1 MKNIIFWTLAVSILI
16 VSCDDTDIN
25 PSNPDNLKE
34 ETLFSIT
41 VPDGIYTTPPNL
53 EEFIYAT
60 NEDGDLIAS
69 AALSNNATFDLKA
82 FYDIANK
89 SYDITHLAK
98 YESNGVTNYS
108 IYTFPKASYGHY
120 TKEKYIFNTAEK
132 QAIIRIENTGS
143 NPEIEGLSGAG
154 IRSSNDNGGWIEV
167 EYNLQEIPDNMY
179 LSIRGGGDT
188 DWKYIWLEDIYEN
201 DQDTL
206 QYSALPVLSLAN
218 STTVDLPSNDNLS
231 YKIAGF
237 TSSTSLRRYIIT
249 DIHENQEVNSVVQN
263 IPSGLFSMF
272 ERNVILIN
280 GDKFYRTKERKSS
293 VSNSYSLPILDY
305 EVLDT
310 SVANFEMTS
319 NSIYDYYSI
328 YFERANQDYTVTWSF
343 EGKGESTVN
352 VRFPNLVNEI
362 FTEHPNFSISDL
374 SYMSERIKTTE
385 GLEKFE
391 DYVGYSIFGGSYYY
405 LLTKLETLIKL

>member
-16 VSCDDTDIN
+16 VSCDDTETN

-41 VPDGIYTTPPNL
+41 IPDDFYNSL
-53 EEFIYAT
+53 NDSEEYIYAT
-60 NEDGDLIAS
+60 DEDGDLIAS

-89 SYDITHLAK
+89 SYDITHLLK

-120 TKEKYIFNTAEK
+120 TKEKYVAYPEKTA
-132 QAIIRIENTGS
+132 IVRIENTGN
-143 NPEIEGLSGAG
+143 NPEIEGLLSGG
-154 IRSSNDNGGWIEV
+154 ETNSSNGNGGWIEV
-167 EYNLQEIPDNMY
+167 EYDLEQIPDNRY

-188 DWKYIWLEDIYEN
+188 EWKYIWLEDVYEN

-206 QYSALPVLSLAN
+206 QYNALPVLALAN
-218 STTVDLPSNDNLS
+218 STTVNLPSNDNLS
-231 YKIAGF
+231 YQITGF
-237 TSSTSLRRYIIT
+237 TSPESSKRHLIT
-249 DIHENQEVNSVVQN
+249 DIYESQGASSAVQN

-272 ERNVILIN
+272 ERKVRLIDA
-280 GDKFYRTKERKSS
+280 DKYYTTMEKNSS
-293 VSNSYSLPILDY
+293 VSNSYSLPNLDY

-319 NSIYDYYSI
+319 NSAYDYYDI
-328 YFERANQDYTVTWSF
+328 YFRRVNQDYKIRWF
-343 EGKGESTVN
+343 FKGKGESTVN

-362 FTEHPNFSISDL
+362 FTEHPNFVISDL
-374 SYMSERIKTTE
+374 SLYGESITSSEGI
-385 GLEKFE
+385 EKFE
-391 DYVGYSIFGGSYYY
+391 DFVGSWFESVYGK
-405 LLTKLETLIKL
+405 LLTKEEYFSK